1 MEISLTKQTAGQTN
15 ALTQTRRCPDV
26 PHTRRR
32 PQTKVK
38 TFYAQTTATDDAGNV
53 RRADESGT
61 KFKTFYTQTTATDDA
76 GNVRRADDSHRRRCK
91 RWRWYRRLAT
101 LTRCPFKKQQYS
113 ITSTVHNAIVGSS
126 NGPWPWPWPWIGSRS
141 HQHTQYM

>member
-53 RRADESGT
+53 RRADESQT
-61 KFKTFYTQTTATDDA
+61 KFKTFYAQTTATDDAGNVRRADESRTKVKTFYTQTTATDDA

-91 RWRWYRRLAT
+91 R
-101 LTRCPFKKQQYS
+101 
-113 ITSTVHNAIVGSS
+113 
-126 NGPWPWPWPWIGSRS
+126 
-141 HQHTQYM
+141 